1 MKIQKLTILTIL
13 SVALL
18 TACEKEIEFN
28 GEQTDPKLVI
38 NSLVEPGKPL
48 NAKLSKSVFFL
59 DNEANTDAP
68 DDLVATLY
76 VNGNSIGEM
85 TRCYDTI
92 WNEHVYD
99 DYGNPAFTYYLVPVY
114 TSTYTPSIG
123 DVVKITASANGFDDV
138 EGETSPLPNE
148 VDWHPVGLETNQWDV
163 SYYDYEGDTSWY
175 IYGKMQL
182 LVEITDPNPGKTDYF
197 KIHVS
202 VGGFSDDE
210 TGSRFYISTTY
221 NDPVFGGTGTE
232 EYDEFNIDLLSR
244 PEGVFTDV
252 LFDGKSYTIKL
263 PLFIDIDFYEAIPDS
278 FQLPISIE
286 HLSKEYYYFLNT
298 CQQGDEISQ
307 FFAEP
312 VQTYSNVKDGYG
324 VVGGRI
330 VDTLE
335 VTVPIGEIR

>member
-1 MKIQKLTILTIL
+1 MKKFTIILTIL
-13 SVALL
+13 GVVFL

-28 GEQTDPKLVI
+28 GEQTDSKLVI
-38 NSLVEPGKPL
+38 NSLVEPGKPID
-48 NAKLSKSVFFL
+48 AKLSKSVFFL
-59 DNEANTDAP
+59 DNENTTEAP
-68 DDLVATLY
+68 EDLVSMLY

-85 TRCYDTI
+85 TLRYDTV
-92 WNEHVYD
+92 WNEYVYD
-99 DYGNPAFTYYLVPVY
+99 DYGNPAPTYYLIPVY
-114 TSTYTPSIG
+114 TSTYIPAMG

-138 EGETSPLPNE
+138 EGETSPLPNA
-148 VDWHPVGLETNQWDV
+148 VAWHPFGLETNQWDV

-175 IYGKMQL
+175 ISGKMQL
-182 LVEITDPNPGKTDYF
+182 LVEITDPNPGRTDYF

-286 HLSKEYYYFLNT
+286 HLSKEYYYYLNT
-298 CQQGDEISQ
+298 YQQGDEIIQ

-312 VQTYSNVKDGYG
+312 VQTYSNVKGGYG
-324 VVGGRI
+324 IVGGRTA
-330 VDTLE
+330 DTLE
-335 VTVPIGEIR
+335 VTVPIEK